1 MGYRDMRKDDHNY
14 ALARHL
20 RRNLSLPEGLLW
32 QQLRRK
38 PQGIK
43 FRRQHPVGNYVIDFY
58 CPAIKTGF
66 EVDGFAHDTGD
77 RPERDAR
84 RACFI
89 ERQGIRLERIPAAEV
104 LADAGRIA
112 ESIVS
117 YCLGKQR

>member
-1 MGYRDMRKDDHNY
+1 MRKDEHNY

-43 FRRQHPVGNYVIDFY
+43 FRRQHPVGPYVIDFY

-77 RPERDAR
+77 RPERDTR
-84 RACFI
+84 RAIFI
-89 ERQGIRLERIPAAEV
+89 EHQGIRLERIPAAEV
-104 LADAGRIA
+104 LANSARVA
-112 ESIVS
+112 ESIVG
-117 YCLGKQR
+117 YCLGKRG